1 MNDNNATAIIHLRDV
16 TRSFGDRQV
25 LNGISFDVGK
35 GEIFGLLGPSGAGK
49 TTLINILTG
58 QLSCGGSAEIFGTDC
73 GRIGSELYRRI
84 GAVLDN
90 CGLYERLSCVDNLR
104 LHARIH
110 SVPASRINEALKKVG
125 LEESGNKKV
134 KTLSK
139 GMKQR
144 LALARAI
151 LHEPELIFM
160 DEPTSGLDPS
170 TALEIHEL
178 MKELRGKGTTIFL
191 TTHNM
196 DEAYRM
202 CDRIALLNE
211 GRIAELGNPAE
222 ICRRYCGSSILS
234 IVTTDGQTLEID
246 NSPENSDNVAR
257 LIREG
262 RLKTIHSSEP
272 DLGAVFLKLTGKE
285 LDI

>member
-1 MNDNNATAIIHLRDV
+1 MDETIKTIINLHNV
-16 TRSFGDRQV
+16 TRCFGEKQV
-25 LNGISFDVGK
+25 LKGITFEVCN

-58 QLSCGGSAEIFGTDC
+58 QLSCGGKAEIFGTDC
-73 GRIGSELYRRI
+73 GSIGSELYRRT

-90 CGLYERLSCVDNLR
+90 CGLYERLSCLDNLR

-110 SVPASRINEALKKVG
+110 SVPFSRIDEALQKVG
-125 LEESGNKKV
+125 LAESANKRV
-134 KTLSK
+134 KDLSK

-160 DEPTSGLDPS
+160 DEPTSGFDPS
-170 TALEIHEL
+170 TALEIHNL

-202 CDRIALLNE
+202 CDRIALLHE
-211 GRIAELGNPAE
+211 GRIVELGDPAE
-222 ICRRYCGSSILS
+222 ICRRHCGSSILN
-234 IVTTDGQTLEID
+234 IITTDGEKSEID
-246 NSPENSDNVAR
+246 NSPENADAVAQ

-262 RLKTIHSSEP
+262 RLKAIHSSEP
-272 DLGAVFLKLTGKE
+272 DLGTVFLKLTGKE
-285 LDI
+285 LDK

>member
-1 MNDNNATAIIHLRDV
+1 MGDMPQNSIISLYNV
-16 TRSFGDRQV
+16 TRSFGDREV
-25 LNGISFDVGK
+25 LKGISLEVSR

-58 QLSCGGSAEIFGTDC
+58 QLSCGGNAEIFGTGC
-73 GRIGSELYRRI
+73 GSIGSGLYRRI

-90 CGLYERLSCVDNLR
+90 CGLYERLSCLDNLR

-110 SVPASRINEALKKVG
+110 AVPFSRIEEALQKVG
-125 LEESGNKKV
+125 LAESGNKKV
-134 KTLSK
+134 KALSK

-170 TALEIHEL
+170 TALEIHDL
-178 MKELRGKGTTIFL
+178 MKELQSKGTTIFL

-202 CDRIALLNE
+202 CDRIALLSE
-211 GRIAELGNPAE
+211 GEIVELGNPAE
-222 ICRRYCGSSILS
+222 ICRQHCSSSILN
-234 IVTTDGQTLEID
+234 IVTTDGEQMEID
-246 NSPENSDNVAR
+246 NSPAHAEAVAQ
-257 LIREG
+257 LMREG
-262 RLKTIHSSEP
+262 RLKAIHSSEP
-272 DLGAVFLKLTGKE
+272 DLGTVFLKLTGKE
-285 LDI
+285 LDK